1 MLKIDWNSFLQVA
14 VAAIGF
20 SLVIVTIFSLGVRFM
35 TNAQIHVKKA
45 TKGKAEAVRA
55 EIFNRVAAYALFAV
69 SGLILL
75 YGIYMIIPKKS
86 H

>member
-1 MLKIDWNSFLQVA
+1 MSNIDWNKFFQVA

-20 SLVIVTIFSLGVRFM
+20 SVVIVSIFSLGIRFI

-55 EIFNRVAAYALFAV
+55 EVLNRVASYALFAV

-75 YGIYMIIPKKS
+75 YGIYLIIPKKS